1 MVERIQR
8 EQRIMDVL
16 NWNEL
21 NSGAAELT
29 IKMTEEEQRFL
40 IEYAIN
46 DILKKKIEEMENGT
60 V

>member
-1 MVERIQR
+1 
-8 EQRIMDVL
+8 MDVL

-29 IKMTEEEQRFL
+29 IKMTEEEQKFL

-46 DILKKKIEEMENGT
+46 DILKKKLEDMENGAI
-60 V
+60 